1 VVVDGIRFDSGKEAD
16 RYVQLLL
23 MQRGGDIIGLKLK
36 PRFELTINH
45 VKICDYEADFSYFDK
60 TKMKEIVED
69 AKGCRTRAYR
79 IKKKLMLAL
88 LGIDVKEV

>member
-1 VVVDGIRFDSGKEAD
+1 
-16 RYVQLLL
+16 
-23 MQRGGDIIGLKLK
+23 
-36 PRFELTINH
+36 
-45 VKICDYEADFSYFDK
+45 
-60 TKMKEIVED
+60 MKEIVED